1 MKIFTPQLSDT
12 KTLITSIKTAAQQ
25 SNAGKWLYIR
35 DIETGDK
42 RANFG
47 LLLHGKY
54 RQTDRGIHIPTYK
67 QIHQTDRQ
75 NDGQ

>member
-12 KTLITSIKTAAQQ
+12 KGLIAAIKTAHEQ
-25 SNAGKWLYIR
+25 SAGKWLYIR

-47 LLLHGKY
+47 LLLHGMITNSNRDVREVFRTSRC
-54 RQTDRGIHIPTYK
+54 RQV
-67 QIHQTDRQ
+67 
-75 NDGQ
+75 

>member
-12 KTLITSIKTAAQQ
+12 KALISSIKAAHNE
-25 SNAGKWLYIR
+25 SGGKWLYIR

-47 LLLHGKY
+47 LLLHGKLNF
-54 RQTDRGIHIPTYK
+54 GLL
-67 QIHQTDRQ
+67 
-75 NDGQ
+75 